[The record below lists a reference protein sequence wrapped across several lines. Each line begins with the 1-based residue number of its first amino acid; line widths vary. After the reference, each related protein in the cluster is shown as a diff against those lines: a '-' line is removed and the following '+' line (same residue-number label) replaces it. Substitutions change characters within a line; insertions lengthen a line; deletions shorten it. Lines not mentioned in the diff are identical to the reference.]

1 MSLPTYNSIPILDWM
16 PDWTDPSRQMQFV
29 QQKNN
34 LEGNSA
40 GPGPFA
46 WDAPHQTR
54 PRTSRR
60 LRYVLMSRAD
70 MVMAREFVRDT
81 AQGRRTS
88 FWVPLWSQAV
98 QLTAPVLSTDTTMTI
113 MRSGYSSLYA
123 GAGLGREHIAI
134 FPRVPTVEQT
144 LLPRKITA
152 SVDNPSLGTETLT
165 ISSAPGYDVATTDL
179 ICFLLLCRLDTD
191 QPLLQWASAASGV
204 LEVPL
209 IDIPAETP

>member
-16 PDWTDPSRQMQFV
+16 PDWVDPSRQMQFV
-29 QQKNN
+29 QAKNN
-34 LEGNSA
+34 LEGTAA
-40 GPGPFA
+40 GPGAFA

-54 PRTSRR
+54 PRTTRR
-60 LRYVLMSRAD
+60 LRYVLMSRAE
-70 MVMAREFVRDT
+70 MVAARQFVRDT

-98 QLTAPVLSTDTTMTI
+98 HLTTPMLSTDTTATI
-113 MRSGYSSLYA
+113 RRSRYSSLYA

-134 FPRVPTVEQT
+134 FPRVPATDQT
-144 LLPRKITA
+144 LIPCKITG

-165 ISSAPGYDVATTDL
+165 LNTAPGYAVTCDDL

-191 QPLLQWASAASGV
+191 APLLQWAGMGCGV
-204 LEVPL
+204 LDIPL